1 MVNRDLEKL
10 FFFQNALKMSVTT
23 IQCGQMRVL
32 KLLILWL
39 YVLATSTCCSLKT
52 NPHFL
57 QFSRLNI
64 QFPDF
69 FHAWKIAL
77 QISRLFQEFKTLYE
91 PHDYCNSS
99 GGGGLYRNKPV
110 LFCQCLQ
117 VVFNFFNLWF
127 FNLQSTFKISYPE
140 LNKKSEIIS

>member
-91 PHDYCNSS
+91 PHDYCNSR
-99 GGGGLYRNKPV
+99 GGGGVSTETNLCCFVSASRLY
-110 LFCQCLQ
+110 LTSLTSDF
-117 VVFNFFNLWF
+117 
-127 FNLQSTFKISYPE
+127 STSKAPSRS
-140 LNKKSEIIS
+140 LTLSWTKRVK